1 MSCVS
6 WAAHSRIHQA
16 AIRHPQAGL
25 TIVELM
31 VSIAVGLLVVL
42 AVTALLLSTKTGY
55 IFQDEGARLQETGR
69 YAIESITRA
78 VRQAGYENWDTGAT
92 AMLAPPEIS
101 ANIAG
106 LDASGLKESEIGIE
120 APLSKSVNG
129 SDVLA
134 VRFTGSGSAS
144 GGDGTLLNCAGF
156 GVAAPI
162 DLETDRGWS
171 IFYVALDKSG
181 EPELRCKYFGKTSW
195 NTEAIARG
203 IETFQV
209 LYGLDTDDDGVPNQF
224 LNASAISKLDKQL
237 VLDGPNAAERLF
249 DKNRRTHWKKVVTIK
264 IAILA
269 RSGQVVRA
277 DARAL
282 HYDLFSKEY
291 GDTYGS
297 SDIGTRIDEA
307 KLPPA
312 SRNRHR
318 KVFASTI
325 QLRNRV
331 AGSGV

>member
-1 MSCVS
+1 MNCVS
-6 WAAHSRIHQA
+6 LVERPRLHEA
-16 AIRHPQAGL
+16 AIRNRQAGL

-42 AVTALLLSTKTGY
+42 AVTGLLLSAKTGY
-55 IFQDEGARLQETGR
+55 IFQDEGARMQETGR

-78 VRQAGYENWDTGAT
+78 VRQAGYENWDTSAT

-101 ANIAG
+101 ANISG
-106 LDASGLKESEIGIE
+106 LDASGLKESEFGIE

-134 VRFTGSGSAS
+134 VRFTGSGRAPS
-144 GGDGTLLNCAGF
+144 GDGTLLNCAGF
-156 GVAAPI
+156 GVAAPF
-162 DLETDRGWS
+162 DMETDRGWS

-209 LYGLDTDDDGVPNQF
+209 LYGLDTDADGIPNQF
-224 LNASAISKLDKQL
+224 LNASGINKLDKQL
-237 VLDGPNAAERLF
+237 ILEGANVEERLL
-249 DKNRRTHWKKVVTIK
+249 DKNRRTLWKKIVTLK
-264 IAILA
+264 IAILV

-291 GDTYGS
+291 ADTHAS
-297 SDIGTRIDEA
+297 TDIGTRIDEA
-307 KLPPA
+307 KLPA
-312 SRNRHR
+312 AMRNRHR
-318 KVFASTI
+318 KIFASTI
-325 QLRNRV
+325 QLRNRT
-331 AGSGV
+331 AGSGT